1 MLKLKEKTIDKW
13 RKAKLKKEWFK
24 KFFIG
29 LSFIV
34 EYAQKA
40 VDNSTTMVALRGKD
54 GVVTAV
60 DKQIPSKL
68 YVDVRVNTF
77 SKCFT

>member
-1 MLKLKEKTIDKW
+1 M
-13 RKAKLKKEWFK
+13 
-24 KFFIG
+24 
-29 LSFIV
+29 